1 MVQPVTTQATPSN
14 ASQPGMVT
22 PRPTEQLKTSGIKP
36 FSPSSVTAAEEDN
49 AVKAETEQQITERA
63 LVERQQL
70 AANSSRGSNLDVLV

>member
-1 MVQPVTTQATPSN
+1 
-14 ASQPGMVT
+14 MVT

-49 AVKAETEQQITERA
+49 AVQAETDKQNAERT

-70 AANSSRGSNLDVLV
+70 AADSSRGRNLDVLV